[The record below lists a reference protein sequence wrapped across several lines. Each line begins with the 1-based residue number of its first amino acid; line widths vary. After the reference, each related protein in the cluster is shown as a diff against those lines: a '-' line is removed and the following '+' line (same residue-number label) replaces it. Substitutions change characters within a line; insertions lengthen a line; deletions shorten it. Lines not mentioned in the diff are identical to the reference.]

1 MISRTTATAVALAIL
16 IPYIARVPGM
26 AVHGPDWLWS
36 YFPSLFGIAFFA
48 AFAAIPGAALAFLAH
63 MMPRQSFAFS
73 LGAAAM
79 KVALFLLHATLDL
92 AADSTAAIALVIF
105 PFLAMIV
112 MLGGFALG
120 MAVTWLT
127 AHRH

>member
-1 MISRTTATAVALAIL
+1 MVSHTTVTALALAIL
-16 IPYIARVPGM
+16 VPYIARLPGM

-63 MMPRQSFAFS
+63 MMPQHSFAFS

-79 KVALFLLHATLDL
+79 TVALFFLHASLDL
-92 AADSTAAIALVIF
+92 ASDSTAAIALVIF
-105 PFLAMIV
+105 PFLAMI
-112 MLGGFALG
+112 MMIGGFAVG
-120 MAVTWLT
+120 VASTWLAT
-127 AHRH
+127 RRR

>member
-1 MISRTTATAVALAIL
+1 
-16 IPYIARVPGM
+16 
-26 AVHGPDWLWS
+26 
-36 YFPSLFGIAFFA
+36 
-48 AFAAIPGAALAFLAH
+48 

>member
-1 MISRTTATAVALAIL
+1 
-16 IPYIARVPGM
+16 
-26 AVHGPDWLWS
+26 
-36 YFPSLFGIAFFA
+36 
-48 AFAAIPGAALAFLAH
+48 
-63 MMPRQSFAFS
+63 
-73 LGAAAM
+73 M